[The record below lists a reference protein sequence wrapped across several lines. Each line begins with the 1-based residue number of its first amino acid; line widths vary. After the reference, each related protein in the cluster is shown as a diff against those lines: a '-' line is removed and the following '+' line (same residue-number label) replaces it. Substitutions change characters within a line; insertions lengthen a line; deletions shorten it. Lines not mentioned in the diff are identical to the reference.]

1 MLLALAMTTL
11 FDRPFTPAHTGLV
24 GSPIDR
30 DDRIRRDK
38 EALWAARMHP
48 GARWMLLDNL
58 EPLVDTSNGVDIQW
72 LRRSEIPDDALTVFL
87 GLDDDLPRFAVA
99 ASAAGLPGEVID
111 PRRAAASMDDGR
123 AAIVA
128 HARSLIDWHQRHGFC
143 ANCGSSTVLE
153 KAGYARRCNGCGH
166 EHFPRTDP
174 VVIMLAVDG
183 DRVLL
188 GRQPRF
194 PKGFMSALAGF
205 VEPGESLEEAVRREL
220 YEEAGIRTGRVT
232 YVASQPWPFPSSLMV
247 GAFAEALTT
256 EISLDDEEIEE
267 ARWVTRDEVAAAFA
281 GNGSFMTP
289 PQLAIAY
296 TLLKTWFDATA

>member
-1 MLLALAMTTL
+1 MTSL
-11 FDRPFTPAHTGLV
+11 FDRPFTPARTGLI

-48 GARWMLLDNL
+48 GARWLLLDNL
-58 EPLVDTSNGVDIQW
+58 EPLMDTNGIDIQW
-72 LRRSEIPDDALTVFL
+72 LRRSEVPAEALTVFL
-87 GLDDDLPRFAVA
+87 GLENDMPRFAVA
-99 ASAAGLPGEVID
+99 GSAADLPGEVVD

-123 AAIVA
+123 GAIVA

-143 ANCGSSTVLE
+143 ANCGGTTELE

-174 VVIMLAVDG
+174 VVIMLAVHG
-183 DRVLL
+183 DSVLL

-194 PKGFMSALAGF
+194 PKGFLSALAGF

-220 YEEAGIRTGRVT
+220 QEEAGIKTGRVA

-256 EISLDDEEIEE
+256 DINLDDEELEE
-267 ARWVTRDEVAAAFA
+267 ARWVSRAEVVAAIE
-281 GNGSFMTP
+281 GTGSFMMP
-289 PQLAIAY
+289 PPLAIAH
-296 TLLKTWFDATA
+296 TLLATWVAATA